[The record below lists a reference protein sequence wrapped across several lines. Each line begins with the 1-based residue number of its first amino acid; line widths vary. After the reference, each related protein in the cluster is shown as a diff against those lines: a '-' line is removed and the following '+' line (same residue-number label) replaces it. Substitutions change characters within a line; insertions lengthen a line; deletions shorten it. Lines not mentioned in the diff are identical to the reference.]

1 MIANSRPFLSSGEG
15 SASSGGASGQPL
27 RNSQLQSGGNT
38 PPDIPPARYD
48 SFPTLYWVPAMSKT
62 ASAATDTMNEML
74 DLISDFYDEYTKDPP
89 RPSIVAQSNHHRQVI
104 LGELLGTEAS
114 KTFVEVVPKS
124 ENTRYTILSTLKVR
138 NQYL

>member
-1 MIANSRPFLSSGEG
+1 MISNSRPFLSGAET
-15 SASSGGASGQPL
+15 SASTGVPDGPTSRGNQ
-27 RNSQLQSGGNT
+27 QSSGNT

-48 SFPTLYWVPAMSKT
+48 NFPTLYWVPAMSKT

-74 DLISDFYDEYTKDPP
+74 DLISNFYDEYTKDPP

-138 NQYL
+138 QQYRA

>member
-1 MIANSRPFLSSGEG
+1 
-15 SASSGGASGQPL
+15 
-27 RNSQLQSGGNT
+27 
-38 PPDIPPARYD
+38 
-48 SFPTLYWVPAMSKT
+48 MSKT